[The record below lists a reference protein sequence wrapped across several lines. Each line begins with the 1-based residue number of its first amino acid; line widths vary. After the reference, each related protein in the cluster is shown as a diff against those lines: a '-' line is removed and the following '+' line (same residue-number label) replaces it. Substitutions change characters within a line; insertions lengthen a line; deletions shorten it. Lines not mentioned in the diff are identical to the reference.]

1 MNIHEHFLAYCKIS
15 NVNRYND
22 EFNGYGNIQFISFY

>member
-1 MNIHEHFLAYCKIS
+1 MSTNEHFLAYCKIS

-22 EFNGYGNIQFISFY
+22 EFNGYGNFINAY